1 MQYILLLILT
11 SWVLTLATFLALKK
25 ILIQITATVS
35 HFDEN
40 KSFNATSTS
49 CIVQVFKVRGGKK
62 RKKTAPCISSGMKLC
77 GRQTNKAKQVQ
88 IKQSTLAPFINWASY
103 SWTGLPSLT
112 GFDGRGSVVQ
122 SDPIISADLTQIQC
136 TWAGLKLPQRRSGEM
151 CWYAGK
157 TSSISGP
164 SVQAERL
171 SL

>member
-62 RKKTAPCISSGMKLC
+62 KKKKLLPASHQVWSC
-77 GRQTNKAKQVQ
+77 VVDKQIRPNKSK
-88 IKQSTLAPFINWASY
+88 
-103 SWTGLPSLT
+103 
-112 GFDGRGSVVQ
+112 
-122 SDPIISADLTQIQC
+122 
-136 TWAGLKLPQRRSGEM
+136 
-151 CWYAGK
+151 
-157 TSSISGP
+157 
-164 SVQAERL
+164 
-171 SL
+171 